1 VSELPIE
8 ELVRYVAYLAL
19 FAAALS
25 IIDTLLG
32 WFRKK

>member
-1 VSELPIE
+1 VSEMPIE

-25 IIDTLLG
+25 IIDTIRG
-32 WFRKK
+32 WFKK

>member
-1 VSELPIE
+1 MPIE
-8 ELVRYVAYLAL
+8 ELVRYVAYIAL

-32 WFRKK
+32 WLRKK